1 MDGRLAAWREK
12 QKKCSTTADAKK
24 SLTILRKSRW
34 HFFKHLSGCYNQ
46 TVLIRNHSVNN
57 FVKETRCGVGKSLLE
72 FSSGRGVSLDDN
84 FPPKKLCHKIKNIY
98 ELQSLMKK
106 SLSSQELS
114 LAETKV
120 KELAVLRH

>member
-1 MDGRLAAWREK
+1 MELAKVFRVFIGIK
-12 QKKCSTTADAKK
+12 VSF
-24 SLTILRKSRW
+24 IL
-34 HFFKHLSGCYNQ
+34 LS
-46 TVLIRNHSVNN
+46 II
-57 FVKETRCGVGKSLLE
+57 K
-72 FSSGRGVSLDDN
+72 
-84 FPPKKLCHKIKNIY
+84 FPYIY